1 MIDTLQK
8 VLPALF
14 GGMCGSWMLMLC
26 VSQELVT
33 VDNDIKTKFN
43 QYNSV
48 KTNLAALQR
57 RQT

>member
-1 MIDTLQK
+1 MI
-8 VLPALF
+8 LPGLPMLF
-14 GGMCGSWMLMLC
+14 TMP
-26 VSQELVT
+26 QELVT
-33 VDNDIKTKFN
+33 VDNDVKTKFN